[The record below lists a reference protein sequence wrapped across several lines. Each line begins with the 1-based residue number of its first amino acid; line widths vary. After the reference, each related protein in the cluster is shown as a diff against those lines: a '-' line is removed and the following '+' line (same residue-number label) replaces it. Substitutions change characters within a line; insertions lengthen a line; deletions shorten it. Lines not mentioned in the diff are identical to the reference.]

1 MATSVAMVS
10 CGLHKYEGFKH
21 IKTLVDVGGGVGKA
35 LEILVS
41 SYPQMHGINFDQPHV
56 VADAPNI
63 PGVEHVGGNMFESIP
78 SGDAIFIK
86 FILHNW
92 GDDDCIKVLKNC
104 KKALH
109 ENGKVLIYELV
120 MHPNGRWAQMMDM
133 TMLTQFESG
142 MERTEQQWRTLI
154 TAAGFSSINFIE
166 LNPEHWLIEVSN

>member
-1 MATSVAMVS
+1 MSIEISLGVVWVIIDYNIIYLL
-10 CGLHKYEGFKH
+10 GL
-21 IKTLVDVGGGVGKA
+21 
-35 LEILVS
+35 
-41 SYPQMHGINFDQPHV
+41 SYMMLQ
-56 VADAPNI
+56 
-63 PGVEHVGGNMFESIP
+63 
-78 SGDAIFIK
+78 

-104 KKALH
+104 KNALH

>member
-1 MATSVAMVS
+1 MSIEIS
-10 CGLHKYEGFKH
+10 LGLVWVIIDYNIIYF
-21 IKTLVDVGGGVGKA
+21 LW
-35 LEILVS
+35 L
-41 SYPQMHGINFDQPHV
+41 SYMMLQ
-56 VADAPNI
+56 
-63 PGVEHVGGNMFESIP
+63 
-78 SGDAIFIK
+78 

-104 KKALH
+104 KKALP

-120 MHPNGRWAQMMDM
+120 MHPNGRLTQMIDM
-133 TMLTQFESG
+133 MMLAQFESG

>member
-1 MATSVAMVS
+1 MSIEIS
-10 CGLHKYEGFKH
+10 LGLVWVIIDYNIIYLLG
-21 IKTLVDVGGGVGKA
+21 L
-35 LEILVS
+35 
-41 SYPQMHGINFDQPHV
+41 SYMMLQ
-56 VADAPNI
+56 
-63 PGVEHVGGNMFESIP
+63 
-78 SGDAIFIK
+78 

-154 TAAGFSSINFIE
+154 AAAGFSSINFIE
-166 LNPEHWLIEVSN
+166 LNPENWLIEVSN

>member
-1 MATSVAMVS
+1 MSIEIS
-10 CGLHKYEGFKH
+10 LGLVWVIIDYNIIYLLG
-21 IKTLVDVGGGVGKA
+21 L
-35 LEILVS
+35 
-41 SYPQMHGINFDQPHV
+41 SYMMLQ
-56 VADAPNI
+56 
-63 PGVEHVGGNMFESIP
+63 
-78 SGDAIFIK
+78 

-166 LNPEHWLIEVSN
+166 LNPENWLIEVSN